1 MSQAVIACPT
11 CKATVRVEPRT
22 AEFPFCSHRCK
33 MVDLGRWMNGEYAVD
48 MATGRLDIIDPTE
61 AEDVTELVEGAAGR
75 KPD

>member
-1 MSQAVIACPT
+1 
-11 CKATVRVEPRT
+11 
-22 AEFPFCSHRCK
+22 